1 MKQMSDFTDSMQPPK
16 LSVRELVAA
25 DTLESG
31 EASDATDEPDED
43 DNVYLRHNNSTM
55 LRPS

>member
-1 MKQMSDFTDSMQPPK
+1 MQPPK

-31 EASDATDEPDED
+31 EASDATDEPDD
-43 DNVYLRHNNSTM
+43 DNVYLRHNNPTM